1 MKNLFDNFEIRYLPL
16 YILMVILIGCML
28 YFGQKHIRE
37 AFKEVKAK
45 EKKAIALKKANSKEE
60 QTK

>member
-1 MKNLFDNFEIRYLPL
+1 MKNLFNNFEIIYLPL
-16 YILMVILIGCML
+16 YILMVILVGCMI

-45 EKKAIALKKANSKEE
+45 EKKLMALKKQIVKKNK
-60 QTK
+60 